1 MNFDDYHFTKPGHI
15 VEYFPLTQTAT
26 VQISNDRTY
35 STSSADDLTVTPS
48 YLYDVPTFTPG
59 GGDFHMT
66 FPIKAGDSCLL
77 SFSQFGY
84 DHWFVNNEDAAGVR
98 DDGNPQPWTYRKFN
112 LADGFCQV
120 GWNNLKTAI
129 DGYLADGSEWRN
141 IDRTQRIA
149 LQENGDIE
157 VVAGSSTL
165 VMTKDGN
172 VTVTAP
178 TTAIVG
184 DLTVSGTIVAT
195 GEVTG
200 NGIALSTHTHAVLA
214 ADFGNT
220 DVPSQETI

>member
-35 STSSADDLTVTPS
+35 STSTQDDLTVTPS

-220 DVPSQETI
+220 DVPS

>member
-220 DVPSQETI
+220 DVPS

>member
-98 DDGNPQPWTYRKFN
+98 DDGNPQPWTFRKFN

-129 DGYLADGSEWRN
+129 DGYIADGSEWRN

-220 DVPSQETI
+220 DVPS